1 MSLSDRR
8 KKVQQEREQL
18 TQLKVERARAAA
30 ESVVKSDQF
39 KLSALAMPDAAM
51 AVDALVQNVVTACTD
66 PIGEYMDTLSAKGFR
81 TGEIRALT
89 HQLYDT
95 YCIGI
100 GHKSDPDMLFED
112 MVGPV
117 ANFMLAHQE
126 LYNTLDPESMRQ

>member
-30 ESVVKSDQF
+30 ES
-39 KLSALAMPDAAM
+39 AAM